1 MAILSGKN
9 GRVRLSGFANDLPA
23 TNISV
28 NSKAELVDTT
38 NFTNQGFDSHAI
50 GLYSA
55 EITLDLLQVVGGY
68 EDLKQGSVGTI
79 TILDGD
85 TPEQFIAINNCVVT
99 ALTYTADV
107 KDVQKISLTFAT
119 YGEFDF
125 RVGYVSEFTD

>member
-1 MAILSGKN
+1 MAILSGRN
-9 GRVRLSGFANDLPA
+9 GKVFLSGIADPIPA

-28 NSKAELVDTT
+28 NSKAEQIDTT
-38 NFTNQGFDSHAI
+38 TFINQGFDSHAI

-55 EITLDLLQVVGGY
+55 EITLDILEVVGGY
-68 EDLKQGSVGTI
+68 EIKQGSVGSITIADGDDPEQEVTI
-79 TILDGD
+79 T
-85 TPEQFIAINNCVVT
+85 NCVVT

-125 RVGYVSEFTD
+125 RIGPVAP

>member
-1 MAILSGKN
+1 MAILSGRK
-9 GRVRLSGFANDLPA
+9 GKVFLSGLVDPIPA

-28 NSKAELVDTT
+28 NSKAEQIDTT
-38 NFTNQGFDSHAI
+38 TFINQGFDSHAI

-55 EITLDLLQVVGGY
+55 EITLDILEVVGGY
-68 EDLKQGSVGTI
+68 EIKQGSVGSITIADGDDPEQEVTI
-79 TILDGD
+79 T
-85 TPEQFIAINNCVVT
+85 NCVVT

-125 RVGYVSEFTD
+125 RIGPVAP

>member
-1 MAILSGKN
+1 MAILSGRK
-9 GRVRLSGFANDLPA
+9 GKVFLSGLADPIPA

-28 NSKAELVDTT
+28 NSKAEQIDTT
-38 NFTNQGFDSHAI
+38 TFIGQGFDSHAI

-55 EITLDLLQVVGGY
+55 EITLDILEVVGGY
-68 EDLKQGSVGTI
+68 EIKQGSVGSITIADGDDPEQEVTI
-79 TILDGD
+79 T
-85 TPEQFIAINNCVVT
+85 NCVVT

-125 RVGYVSEFTD
+125 RIGPVAP

>member
-1 MAILSGKN
+1 MAILSGRN
-9 GRVRLSGFANDLPA
+9 GKVYLSGIADPIPA

-28 NSKAELVDTT
+28 NSKAEQIDTT
-38 NFTNQGFDSHAI
+38 TFINQGFDSHAI

-55 EITLDLLQVVGGY
+55 EITLDVLEVGGGY
-68 EDLKQGSVGTI
+68 EIKQGSVGSISIKDGDDPEQEVTI
-79 TILDGD
+79 T
-85 TPEQFIAINNCVVT
+85 NCVVT

-125 RVGYVSEFTD
+125 RIGPVV

>member
-1 MAILSGKN
+1 MAILSGRF
-9 GRVRLSGFANDLPA
+9 GRVKLSGFADPLPA

-68 EDLKQGSVGTI
+68 PDLKQGSVGEI
-79 TILDGD
+79 SIYDGD
-85 TPEQFIAINNCVVT
+85 TPLQVITITNCVVT

-125 RVGYVSEFTD
+125 RIGYVPEFTD

>member
-1 MAILSGKN
+1 MAILSGRK
-9 GRVRLSGFANDLPA
+9 GKVFLSGLADPIPA

-28 NSKAELVDTT
+28 NSKAEQIDTT
-38 NFTNQGFDSHAI
+38 TFINQGFDSHAI

-55 EITLDLLQVVGGY
+55 EITLDILEVVGGY
-68 EDLKQGSVGTI
+68 EIKQGSVGSITIADGDDPEQEVTI
-79 TILDGD
+79 T
-85 TPEQFIAINNCVVT
+85 NCVVT

-125 RVGYVSEFTD
+125 RIGPVAP

>member
-1 MAILSGKN
+1 MAILSGRRGK
-9 GRVRLSGFANDLPA
+9 VFLTGFNNPLPA
-23 TNISV
+23 TNVSV
-28 NSKAELVDTT
+28 NSKAELIDTT

-68 EDLKQGSVGTI
+68 EDLKQGSVGSI

-85 TPEQFIAINNCVVT
+85 DPEQFITITNCVVT

-125 RVGYVSEFTD
+125 RIGYVPEFTD

>member
-1 MAILSGKN
+1 MAILSGRN
-9 GRVRLSGFANDLPA
+9 GKVFLSGIASPIPA

-28 NSKAELVDTT
+28 NSKAEQIDTT
-38 NFTNQGFDSHAI
+38 TFVNEGFDSHAI

-55 EITLDLLQVVGGY
+55 EITLDVLEVIGGY
-68 EDLKQGSVGTI
+68 GLKQGSVGSISIKDGDDPEQEVTI
-79 TILDGD
+79 T
-85 TPEQFIAINNCVVT
+85 NCVVT

-125 RVGYVSEFTD
+125 RIGPVAP